1 MAASIIILTLWIIYK
16 LCKYALQQGIQ
27 IEQNNKL
34 KRNMKK
40 WEKKNKK
47 TS

>member
-1 MAASIIILTLWIIYK
+1 MVASIIILTLWIIYK
-16 LCKYALQQGIQ
+16 LCKYAIQQGIQ

-34 KRNMKK
+34 KRNL
-40 WEKKNKK
+40 EEFERKNKK